1 MSEVVINLNEDQRFL
16 IEDPNS
22 DAVIMVDRVTILP
35 VANQIIYS
43 GYSFDVDYEKMDFT
57 SRRKVQMLLNTK
69 VEAVFGD
76 DDEGGERD
84 ART

>member
-43 GYSFDVDYEKMDFT
+43 GYSFDVDYEKMEFT
-57 SRRKVQMLLNTK
+57 NRMKVQMVLNTK
-69 VEAVFGD
+69 FETLFR
-76 DDEGGERD
+76 EK
-84 ART
+84 

>member
-35 VANQIIYS
+35 VANQIVYS
-43 GYSFDVDYEKMDFT
+43 GYSFDVDYEKMDFAN
-57 SRRKVQMLLNTK
+57 RRKVQMVLNTEFETLFREK
-69 VEAVFGD
+69 
-76 DDEGGERD
+76 
-84 ART
+84 

>member
-22 DAVIMVDRVTILP
+22 DAVIMVDKVTVLP

-43 GYSFDVDYEKMDFT
+43 GYSFDVDYEKMDFAN
-57 SRRKVQMLLNTK
+57 RRRVQVVLNTK
-69 VEAVFGD
+69 VEAVFG
-76 DDEGGERD
+76 
-84 ART
+84 

>member
-1 MSEVVINLNEDQRFL
+1 MTETVLNLEESQRFL

-43 GYSFDVDYEKMDFT
+43 GYSFDVDYEKMEFT
-57 SRRKVQMLLNTK
+57 NRMKVQMVLNTK
-69 VEAVFGD
+69 FETLFR
-76 DDEGGERD
+76 EK
-84 ART
+84 